1 MVYNWEGK
9 EAECYRLY
17 VEEKKSL
24 DEVMEVFRAEGFNPS
39 KRAFQTQFKR
49 WDFPSKQNPA
59 HKNAALVARV
69 KELWEKNTS
78 QKEML
83 IILSEEGLQIKE
95 RELMR
100 VRAKN
105 RWLLRVPNGMKSAL
119 KPASG
124 AQSGVQSQNIMQEL
138 EQAIMEENAN
148 ADEAKAQAEKEGA
161 AVQRPSSPELDPEVI
176 RKRQQR
182 LERLQAES
190 DERWRTRKRRR
201 RTRGWA
207 GMPAD
212 PEGPPRFPSE
222 TTIDE
227 SKAYLNM
234 DNDLYRQVRE
244 QFQSICEEEGVLKK
258 TIAGPDKWTEVKD
271 RLIRENAHLQNVFWN
286 DPQPH
291 QQNGQPSK
299 HDQKALSLDVICTD
313 VTKRM
318 RTLECRMTIAE
329 AKNALSINPEES
341 RQIRHAFYATLKA
354 DHFTSKLE
362 AGDSHWNELKEQW
375 IAESD
380 LLQRILAPGDADP
393 NHELKKKALEVLCR
407 DVMKRHRDDQ
417 TKRDPTRKKQ
427 INTGPGPGPAP
438 PSINSHALPRSYS
451 STTNIVI
458 RQEQHENN
466 NQPQT
471 QPQPLS
477 HPSDLQI
484 DPSLLL
490 AANDPS
496 VMQGH
501 HDTYPPPYAD
511 PGYAS
516 ASHAQAAVP
525 APIPVYFRLHPHSSL
540 SLGAHSKQLW
550 LGALQ
555 IGTVAEIRSLA
566 MREHPGTI
574 VVRIEGV
581 VTHRGGE
588 GHSER
593 EMVYAIDDEAE
604 LGGYLAHVAGGKVT
618 FVVMLAPAA
627 GQGESGFV

>member
-1 MVYNWEGK
+1 
-9 EAECYRLY
+9 
-17 VEEKKSL
+17 
-24 DEVMEVFRAEGFNPS
+24 
-39 KRAFQTQFKR
+39 
-49 WDFPSKQNPA
+49 
-59 HKNAALVARV
+59 
-69 KELWEKNTS
+69 
-78 QKEML
+78 
-83 IILSEEGLQIKE
+83 
-95 RELMR
+95 
-100 VRAKN
+100 
-105 RWLLRVPNGMKSAL
+105 
-119 KPASG
+119 
-124 AQSGVQSQNIMQEL
+124 
-138 EQAIMEENAN
+138 
-148 ADEAKAQAEKEGA
+148 
-161 AVQRPSSPELDPEVI
+161 
-176 RKRQQR
+176 
-182 LERLQAES
+182 
-190 DERWRTRKRRR
+190 
-201 RTRGWA
+201 
-207 GMPAD
+207 MPAD

-258 TIAGPDKWTEVKD
+258 TIAGPDKWAEVKD

-286 DPQPH
+286 DSQPH

-362 AGDSHWNELKEQW
+362 AGNSHWNELKEQW

-417 TKRDPTRKKQ
+417 TKRDPARKKQ

-458 RQEQHENN
+458 RQEQHESN

-496 VMQGH
+496 VMHGH
-501 HDTYPPPYAD
+501 HDTYSPPYAD

-540 SLGAHSKQLW
+540 PLGAHGKQLW

-555 IGTVAEIRSLA
+555 VGTVAEIRSLA

-618 FVVMLAPAA
+618 FVVMLALAA
-627 GQGESGFV
+627 GQGEGGFV